1 MPYNPHSMTS
11 DPFASIRR
19 ALGRSGPLADPPAP
33 PKIDEP
39 VVRLV
44 HTDFGLP
51 ELFARMARQNQMDVE
66 GIFVDQLLEKLVE
79 FLRAKQCRKLALPV
93 SPFLKKL
100 GVPAGLRE
108 AGFDV
113 RLWDELTA
121 DETYDFD
128 CGITDAYAAVAETG
142 SIVIRATPQ
151 HGRAISLVPPIHVA
165 ILQPRDFVGD
175 LVDLMARLRKDGLTS
190 GTVIISGPSKTA
202 DIEMSLVT
210 GVHGP
215 GVVKVFLLQ

>member
-1 MPYNPHSMTS
+1 MTS

-19 ALGRSGPLADPPAP
+19 ALGRSAPLASPPTP
-33 PKIDEP
+33 PPINEP

-44 HTDFGLP
+44 HTDFGLS
-51 ELFARMARQNQMDVE
+51 ELFARMARQNQTDVE
-66 GIFVDQLLEKLVE
+66 GVFVDQLAQKLVE
-79 FLRAKQCRKLALPV
+79 FLRAKGCRKLALPV

-100 GVPAGLRE
+100 GVPAALHA
-108 AGFDV
+108 AGFEV
-113 RLWDELTA
+113 RLWDELTL
-121 DETYDFD
+121 DETYDLD
-128 CGITDAYAAVAETG
+128 CGITDAYAGIAETG

-175 LVDLMARLRKDGLTS
+175 LVDMMAKLRKDGLSS